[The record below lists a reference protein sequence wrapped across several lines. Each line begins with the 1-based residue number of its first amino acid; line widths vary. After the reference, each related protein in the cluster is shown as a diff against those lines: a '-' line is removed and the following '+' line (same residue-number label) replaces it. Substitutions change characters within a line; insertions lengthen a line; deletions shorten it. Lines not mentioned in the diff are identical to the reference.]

1 MIISHLPQL
10 MVKSSPSEQVTST
23 TTNHPFLQP
32 ALPKRNQSHSKIGS
46 KIISKDLNIIV
57 ESEDFGDDILN
68 NLNAG
73 EESPILEEHEHEVI
87 E

>member
-10 MVKSSPSEQVTST
+10 MVKSSPSEQVTCA
-23 TTNHPFLQP
+23 TNHLFLQP
-32 ALPKRNQSHSKIGS
+32 ALPKKSHSCS
-46 KIISKDLNIIV
+46 KNKNASKDLDMIA
-57 ESEDFGDDILN
+57 ESDDFGEDILQAIV
-68 NLNAG
+68 AG